1 MDGTWK
7 LNLTYVDSLLEIA
20 KGRRVESPPIKRSL
34 RHLFSLSLLHSFS
47 VIASV
52 WGVRSKSF
60 FQYIYF
66 NGSRTHAVTMVRTEL
81 TGAWTKKRGREL
93 A

>member
-1 MDGTWK
+1 MGI
-7 LNLTYVDSLLEIA
+7 N
-20 KGRRVESPPIKRSL
+20 RFESPPIKNSL
-34 RHLFSLSLLHSFS
+34 KYLFFLSLFHSLS

-81 TGAWTKKRGREL
+81 TGAWAKKRGRER

>member
-1 MDGTWK
+1 MGGGGTTDTIK
-7 LNLTYVDSLLEIA
+7 ASL
-20 KGRRVESPPIKRSL
+20 GRIPSTFPP
-34 RHLFSLSLLHSFS
+34 S

-66 NGSRTHAVTMVRTEL
+66 NGSRTHAVTMPRTEL
-81 TGAWTKKRGREL
+81 TGAQAKKRGRER